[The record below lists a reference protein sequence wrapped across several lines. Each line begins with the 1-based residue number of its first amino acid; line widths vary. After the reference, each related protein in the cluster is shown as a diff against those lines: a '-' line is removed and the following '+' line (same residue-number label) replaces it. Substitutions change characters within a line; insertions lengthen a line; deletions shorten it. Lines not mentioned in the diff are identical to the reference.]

1 MVPIGLVTTALAIAF
16 VPESRD
22 PGVPRI
28 DRPGFVISVAALGLL
43 TWTIIEAPGHGW
55 DSVETLSGFALSAL
69 LLMYGKVLGQ
79 QLGGLALVLWMTDE
93 TATVPWCSCPR
104 S

>member
-1 MVPIGLVTTALAIAF
+1 
-16 VPESRD
+16 
-22 PGVPRI
+22 
-28 DRPGFVISVAALGLL
+28 
-43 TWTIIEAPGHGW
+43 
-55 DSVETLSGFALSAL
+55 
-69 LLMYGKVLGQ
+69 MYGKVLGQ